1 MIWHLV
7 GEKCIWAQVKIEN
20 KRCVEA
26 QLQRSQSPGATCPES
41 AVRCPWLTVS
51 GAPEL
56 TLMVRLVCTHVRSSD
71 MAAIPWVPH
80 PYMSG
85 YLLWEKPGSQTLPSG
100 AHLTRELKTKNN
112 LRKRPSLE
120 SLKCQGLS
128 FHMGFWGG
136 AGRGLRCGDGS
147 PCDSEALLSRWSVD
161 GHGVPRFWLSLGRN
175 AVLLMV
181 GDKIPVAEA
190 CSSWTSGLFYAAILK
205 HRCKH
210 HVLLLELSPEPVE
223 RAVKSPPF
231 LQSPHLSRC
240 GLFPAGF
247 PGYCPLSTVTL
258 KSVKDP
264 SSWL

>member
-1 MIWHLV
+1 
-7 GEKCIWAQVKIEN
+7 
-20 KRCVEA
+20 
-26 QLQRSQSPGATCPES
+26 
-41 AVRCPWLTVS
+41 
-51 GAPEL
+51 
-56 TLMVRLVCTHVRSSD
+56 MVRLVCTHVRSSD
-71 MAAIPWVPH
+71 TAAIPWVPH

-100 AHLTRELKTKNN
+100 AHLTSELKTKNN

-136 AGRGLRCGDGS
+136 AGRGQRCGERS
-147 PCDSEALLSRWSVD
+147 PRDSEALLSWWSAD

-181 GDKIPVAEA
+181 GDKITVAEV

-205 HRCKH
+205 HH
-210 HVLLLELSPEPVE
+210 ILLLELSPEPVK

-231 LQSPHLSRC
+231 LQSPHLSCR

-247 PGYCPLSTVTL
+247 PCYCPVSTVTL
-258 KSVKDP
+258 KPAKGP
-264 SSWL
+264 SSWLWWSPSCENSRARIKDARSWCPKLVPQGQEWGTLPGIRRAHL